1 LEKENITKK
10 LYIFLVILLAAAAAV
25 SVQNGSLK
33 RGQRRFNSYINDIGR
48 SPDSPPYLSLH
59 YRIRK
64 AYFAVE
70 PHEKN
75 PIVFLGDSMT
85 DEGDWAKLFPDKNVV
100 NRGIGGDT
108 TLGVLNRINQI
119 IALKPPKIFL
129 MIGTNDLCYNRSI
142 SDTVNNY
149 DEILFLLHRNL
160 PGTKVYVESVLP
172 FNDDIFPSVYLRT
185 NADIKL
191 LNTYIR
197 KLANKYNY
205 PYLDI
210 TAPFTGNDGKLPSD
224 ETIDG
229 LHLNKK
235 GYNIWRE
242 QIQNY
247 VYE

>member
-1 LEKENITKK
+1 
-10 LYIFLVILLAAAAAV
+10 
-25 SVQNGSLK
+25 
-33 RGQRRFNSYINDIGR
+33 
-48 SPDSPPYLSLH
+48 
-59 YRIRK
+59 
-64 AYFAVE
+64 
-70 PHEKN
+70 
-75 PIVFLGDSMT
+75 
-85 DEGDWAKLFPDKNVV
+85 
-100 NRGIGGDT
+100 
-108 TLGVLNRINQI
+108 
-119 IALKPPKIFL
+119 
-129 MIGTNDLCYNRSI
+129 
-142 SDTVNNY
+142 
-149 DEILFLLHRNL
+149 
-160 PGTKVYVESVLP
+160 
-172 FNDDIFPSVYLRT
+172 LRT